1 MARQT
6 RRYSASPYASLPSL
20 FSDDELDAPPM
31 VEEVDAETL
40 RRAPLV
46 RFMSFGSGSSGNC
59 AFLTDGSTGL
69 IIDAGVDPDHVER
82 SLARHGYSMDCVRG
96 ILLTHDH
103 GDHVRYVY
111 KLARAHQHLRVY
123 CTPKAFNGIMR
134 RHSIARRL
142 KDYFQAIYK
151 EFPFKIGDWEV
162 TAFDVSHDGSDNA
175 GFFLVNGPQRIAVAT
190 DLGCITPRV
199 SYYMSQ
205 ARNIV
210 IEANYDAAMLAA
222 GPYPE
227 FLKARIAASSGHLD
241 NVVTADFVAG
251 LYGAGPLLQRV
262 YLCHLSHDNNTPH
275 TALEAVERALR
286 GVDPQVEIVRDDTVP
301 QLASERHRRRLLL
314 DALPRFDASV
324 LYTFRL
330 PGGGAMPGAS
340 R

>member
-1 MARQT
+1 MARQN

-31 VEEVDAETL
+31 VEEVDTDTL
-40 RRAPLV
+40 RRGPQV
-46 RFMSFGSGSSGNC
+46 KFMSFGSGSSGNC
-59 AFLTDGSTGL
+59 AFLTDGVTGL

-111 KLARAHQHLRVY
+111 RLARAHNHLRVY

-162 TAFDVSHDGSDNA
+162 TAFDVSHDGTDNA
-175 GFFLVNGPQRIAVAT
+175 GFFLTNGPQRIAVAT
-190 DLGCITPRV
+190 DLGCITQRV
-199 SYYMSQ
+199 SYYMAQ
-205 ARNIV
+205 ARNVI
-210 IEANYDAAMLAA
+210 IEANYDAAMLAS

-227 FLKARIAASSGHLD
+227 FLKARIAADSGHLD
-241 NVVTADFVAG
+241 NRVTGDFVAG
-251 LYGAGPLLQRV
+251 LYAGGSLLQRV
-262 YLCHLSHDNNTPH
+262 FLCHLSHDNNTPP
-275 TALEAVERALR
+275 TALGEVERALR
-286 GVDPQVEIVRDDTVP
+286 AVDPQIEIVRDDTVP
-301 QLASERHRRRLLL
+301 QGASDSGRRRLLL
-314 DALPRFDASV
+314 EALPRFDASV

-330 PGGGAMPGAS
+330 PESGAS
-340 R
+340 PSTL

>member
-1 MARQT
+1 MPRQT

-20 FSDDELDAPPM
+20 FSDAELDAPPM
-31 VEEVDAETL
+31 MEEVSPEFLRDAPT
-40 RRAPLV
+40 V

-59 AFLTDGSTGL
+59 AFLTDGTTGL

-82 SLARHGYSMDCVRG
+82 SLGRHGFSMDSVRG

-111 KLARAHQHLRVY
+111 RLAKAHSHLRVY

-134 RHSIARRL
+134 RHNIARRL

-151 EFPFKIGDWEV
+151 EFPFKIGNWEV
-162 TAFDVSHDGSDNA
+162 TAFDVSHDGTDNA
-175 GFFLVNGPQRIAVAT
+175 GFFITNGPHRIAVAT

-199 SYYMSQ
+199 SHYMSQ

-210 IEANYDAAMLAA
+210 IEANYDASMLAA

-227 FLKARIAASSGHLD
+227 FLKARIAADNGHLD
-241 NVVTADFVAG
+241 NTVTADFVAG
-251 LYGAGPLLQRV
+251 LYAGSDLLQRV
-262 YLCHLSHDNNTPH
+262 YLCHLSHDNNTPS
-275 TALEAVERALR
+275 TALEAVEQALR
-286 GVDPQVEIVRDDTVP
+286 IADAQVEIVRDDTVP
-301 QLASERHRRRLLL
+301 PLDADRHRRRILL
-314 DALPRFDASV
+314 DALPRFEASM

-330 PGGGAMPGAS
+330 PQPTPTTDA